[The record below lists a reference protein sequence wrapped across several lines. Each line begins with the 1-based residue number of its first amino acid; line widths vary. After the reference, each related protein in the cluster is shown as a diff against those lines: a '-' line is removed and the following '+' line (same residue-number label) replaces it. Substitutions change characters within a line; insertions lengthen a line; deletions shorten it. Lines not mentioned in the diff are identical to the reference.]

1 MRKQLGKGAAAVP
14 GFRLILRQ
22 KGNKQK
28 YTVKSDKTNPDPTL
42 QIGLFSGDAADLY
55 WAREPAA
62 EGGSPWARGWLGAMA
77 IPIGFG
83 TLP

>member
-1 MRKQLGKGAAAVP
+1 MERGLQQYLVSGSSFGRR
-14 GFRLILRQ
+14 GT
-22 KGNKQK
+22 NKN
-28 YTVKSDKTNPDPTL
+28 TVKSDKTNPEPTL